1 MFRLPSPALVLL
13 ACCLTL
19 TPLAGCGAKKEP
31 KTIASLL
38 AKAKKNPKA
47 EGRARDLAKVAG
59 MQVDVKDKKGAVST
73 LELAIAEIPADGQ
86 PLVCVPVLVEIAE
99 TYAQLGQRSSAKKV
113 VESAVK
119 LAAGLEDP
127 LGRSQLLAQIGVVQG
142 SRDGG
147 LGDSK
152 AAEATLGEAAKL
164 AGEDV
169 AERFRG
175 KALAAV
181 AMGYADAGL
190 ADKAEGMIGTLEE
203 LAATLEEKRPKAEA
217 FAAAAA
223 VRAAA
228 GDKQAAAKLLDQAA
242 SAAKGIDDLPAN
254 RVFAL
259 VAVAK
264 ALAAN
269 GDKKAATALL
279 ADAEKSAAKVP
290 DPQMQK
296 DALKAV
302 RVLQAKLKG

>member
-1 MFRLPSPALVLL
+1 MCRLPFRLFVLL
-13 ACCLTL
+13 ACCLVL
-19 TPLAGCGAKKEP
+19 APPAGCGAKKEP

-38 AKAKKNPKA
+38 AKAKKNPKP

-59 MQVDVKDKKGAVST
+59 MQVDVKDKKGAVRT
-73 LELAIAEIPADGQ
+73 LEEAVAEIPADGQ

-99 TYAQLGQRSSAKKV
+99 TYAQLGQRTSAKKAV
-113 VESAVK
+113 DSAIK
-119 LAAGLEDP
+119 MTGGLEDP

-142 SRDGG
+142 SKQGG

-152 AAEATLGEAAKL
+152 AAEATLSEAAKL
-164 AGEDV
+164 AGDDV

-190 ADKAEGMIGTLEE
+190 ADKAEGMIGTLEK
-203 LAATLEEKRPKAEA
+203 LAADLEEKRSKAEA

-223 VRAAA
+223 VRAAT
-228 GDKQAAAKLLDQAA
+228 GDKKAAAKLLDQAA

-269 GDKKAATALL
+269 GDKKGATALL